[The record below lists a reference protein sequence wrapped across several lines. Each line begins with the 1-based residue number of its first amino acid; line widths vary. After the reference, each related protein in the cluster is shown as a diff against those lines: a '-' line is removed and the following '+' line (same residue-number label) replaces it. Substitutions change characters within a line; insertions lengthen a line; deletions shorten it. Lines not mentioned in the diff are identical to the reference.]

1 MWKILK
7 EIFDIG
13 HEIGNNKSWY
23 YSKTLW
29 FNVAALIAAVVD
41 YKAGGVTSQ
50 QDIQTIGLGLFAL
63 VNLVLRLTTKRPIG
77 GKKNEH

>member
-1 MWKILK
+1 MWRIIK

-23 YSKTLW
+23 YSKTVW
-29 FNVAALIAAVVD
+29 FNFAALIASVVD
-41 YKAGGVTSQ
+41 YKTGGVTSQ

-63 VNLVLRLTTKRPIG
+63 VNILLRLMTKRSIG
-77 GKKNEH
+77 GK

>member
-1 MWKILK
+1 MWRIIK

-13 HEIGNNKSWY
+13 HEIGNNKNWY
-23 YSKTLW
+23 YSKTVW
-29 FNVAALIAAVVD
+29 FNIAALIAAVVD

-77 GKKNEH
+77 GKQNE

>member
-13 HEIGNNKSWY
+13 HEIGNNKRWY
-23 YSKTLW
+23 YSKTVW

-41 YKAGGVTSQ
+41 YKTGGVTSQ

-63 VNLVLRLTTKRPIG
+63 VNILLRLMTKRSIG
-77 GKKNEH
+77 GK